1 MAQQLGIKVKIDLP
15 SKSQLEREFRSKWK
29 DFKADFTAK
38 INVEPD
44 GSSLRKMGAQI
55 KRVLDGYNVEIK
67 PKLDLHGALGDMTK
81 LARSFRSLREE
92 AEKGIHVNLTMDK
105 LKQGTTKNVAD
116 SFKQQSKEIENA
128 GRKVSEQIRVN
139 TQREAQA
146 VESSLNKLTRTTR
159 MSAKGLTSKTQVD
172 RNLNDY
178 VREVTAKSG
187 GNTTTKLIYDQK
199 NALNQLK
206 SVLKEIA
213 ALETKN
219 ASSNDAI
226 ANSARSKRIDQLKE
240 DLRSLTTQYKATFN
254 EMKGSGSENSF
265 GSMKS
270 EIESVK
276 NLNIALATSA
286 AKAKQAKSAL
296 RELTSIENSKF
307 SLSMKALN
315 SGSNEQGVIRQQVAQ
330 LEERARI
337 ITKSANLEKLFT
349 AEQRE
354 GLGVLRTENSL
365 RMQAAQAKSE
375 DKAKAQAQLQTYRTL
390 KSDLSSIVKLER
402 EISQLEGKTSVNK
415 HDSQSESRLTYLRS
429 EIKAR
434 KDLYNWERKNASESG
449 NLSKGASQNLAHIQH
464 EVTAQKSLNRAI
476 GEAAGKVAQ
485 SSHYYG
491 ELSSSIS
498 RATGL
503 QRELSNAGKREAGY
517 IREQIAAEN
526 AFQSS
531 IKGTIAQLHLQNAAQ
546 EKQIATQRRQAETSG
561 YYDSARTQAKGLE
574 QKRSG
579 GISTFIDPFNAI
591 QQSAY
596 GVAAAIGGMNE
607 LDQAITRVTKVADAP
622 KRDLDAFTKSIY
634 KNASSVGK
642 SAPEYAS
649 AVEQWATAGFKLKD
663 SVKLAKDSVM
673 GSFVGDIDVNDM
685 VKYMAVPLNAFKKQM
700 LSSKDIINAMNE
712 VANKN
717 AIEMDDLGQ
726 AYSKAASTVSTTG
739 TSFSQLTGLIT
750 AAQEG
755 TRAGGDVIGR
765 AIKSIS
771 INLNNM
777 GSGLTAV
784 SKGRAE
790 AMEKMG
796 IHFRKSNGEMK
807 STYQILGNIHKVW
820 GNLSKD
826 QKNQVSYYAAG
837 KEQASRFQ
845 AIIKNWGTAQKA
857 TAEAQK
863 QVGLTNKTQG
873 SAFKEFAKQQNS
885 IEFHLVKVKN
895 GWAELRDSVLGNREG
910 MNSLLDGAT
919 KVLSVMT
926 SIAKNKITMQ
936 FIRVGAIVAAVAIV
950 HAAFSKLGRL
960 ILQIGSAG
968 MRSFERIGLGAL
980 SLRSRLA
987 SDTAGAERLSAALV
1001 RVGRQQE
1008 KNSLTDGSGLGSS
1021 KRSKLSK
1028 AENAADGIS
1037 GTGGR
1042 IAKETET
1049 ATGALGRFGKVSKVI
1064 LGVGRGLLGLIPIV
1078 GDVVAVIGLMDAMGI
1093 RPWEKLTKGT
1103 RSAKD
1108 SLSDLRKE
1116 IVDLNGA
1123 YQKNEKSL
1131 GGNSIFNGKAMQ
1143 YKKEADSMGDVLKK
1157 AKQNGQ
1163 TQLDDASYQS
1173 FKAKYNAIAKQN
1185 HLKLRITLNNYD
1197 SLKEQLDSLNSSLK
1211 DIARTNVDKG
1221 VKKVKSEVSGL
1232 GKLNG
1237 KKLIDNLMGSDQEYT
1252 NKLGRIQAAIKAQ
1265 KTTMEVQGVSK
1276 EGKAR
1281 LAGYRQQIDELNKS
1295 YQTGTK
1301 NAELWSSKAG
1311 KAITDQW
1318 DKQTKSI
1325 RTHMKSLSDAINSD
1339 MFNKTDFEYM
1349 SKSSRNHAQV
1359 AEGGSLEKLGQKQ
1372 RLIDGINKK
1381 LASGGKLN
1389 MEELK
1394 YLADQNS
1401 SLAGKSQ
1408 NTSKWSAAEK
1418 QAAQSVT
1425 QSYGQELQKQK
1436 AAQEGHMRDILAAS
1450 GKSVDAQNKIIAAYE
1465 KGGASY
1471 IKLMANQGNLGKSML
1486 NVSAQFAQQYGKNW
1500 GKAYQQI
1507 QQDVDSVPKTVQTEY
1522 SLIDK
1527 STGLVDTKIVA
1538 KLNSIP
1544 HKKVTQ
1550 YGFKYKK
1557 DGTIDMKSVA
1567 ESLNKLP
1574 SMKHTK
1580 YWVNGAVDANKL
1592 LDDLI
1597 NHTNRVPK
1605 KIMLQYLA
1613 NTTGFHKGFKDVL
1626 QKVREVRGKKAT
1638 AKFLADNHY
1647 FGLSKKKVDA
1657 WLAALDKK
1665 KSTSTIDADNSK
1677 AKKKVDD
1684 VDHKKPKKKTVDVDA
1699 DTSKADKKV
1708 SNTDNKKTKKKTVD
1722 VDADTSKADKKI
1734 GDTDKKKPKK
1744 KSIKVDANTSS
1755 ADKKISS
1762 TNSKRMKNKNFTV
1775 TAKTNGEKN
1784 VSALKN
1790 SVNRMKGKKVTASAK
1805 TSGKGSVD
1813 NLRGSI
1819 SKFKGKTV
1827 RVSAKTSGKG
1837 SVDSLHNAISR
1848 VKGKTV
1854 RVSAKVSGKGSVD
1867 SLRGSISRLRG
1878 KTVHVAAKVSGK
1890 GAVDGLANSISRVHD
1905 KTAHINIETNKTN
1918 TVTTIKRT
1926 RKAKSVA
1933 IGSEDVV
1940 SRNPAKSLS
1949 VAVGSDKPA
1958 ITNMAA
1964 NHVAVRN
1971 SSDSTEDQNARVD
1984 EGTWRYWGNE
1994 LYTGN
1999 NLDAQV
2005 TRLENALTR
2014 AKDDMDKLI
2023 SIARQRIDLDNRQIS
2038 YQNSM
2043 RNAYQDQLNSVI
2055 NQLTGYGFNHN
2066 GNQITNFNHAR
2077 DLKGDQAT
2085 KAGDLLNTYKTVY
2098 ESLQDINNKIETLN
2112 QDKWQ
2117 QQANIDEYNQTKE
2130 SNNIDR
2136 IQKAITALSTT
2147 LSNNASIFNRAL
2159 DEASAND
2166 YALKMRMSEQS
2177 INNQISSVKQLGDEF
2192 NRLSKMSFSN
2202 SDQATKIQSSLESI
2216 KTEILSSADAIV
2228 TLRKQ
2233 INDLQLGQ
2241 ITADVTTF
2249 TNSLNTSIDR
2259 LKTNVTDLQDGLLSG
2274 QSFNDLGSSNL
2285 DIVDFN
2291 QATGLNSE
2299 IQARLNLE
2307 QQLDTALDGFAKKNV
2322 DRTTNIANAQ
2332 LQIEQNK
2339 YSQLLS
2345 LANSYNHG
2353 NVGNI
2358 SLNANVS
2365 TNLNLGGVQSG
2376 NNALERQFESVSQRF
2391 ASKLETL
2398 KQRYQ
2403 KALSDSFDQDDKDS
2417 ATQQFI
2423 VQQLELQR
2431 DIYQEMI
2438 DSDKQSISA
2447 LKEKLKLQGL
2457 TTDQIATIKDSI
2469 ASYEAAIVAAQ
2480 TSIKDTVKS
2489 RFDYENTL
2497 IQNQITKYKDMT
2509 DAITQFATLAKTLNL
2524 DTDAQGRL
2532 LSQQYASTFYEYGNY
2547 LTQLKKMRAEQKQY
2561 TDGSYEYNTLQ
2572 TQIDTMIK
2580 SVESTVASLI
2590 EVNKQQLSNSLSGI
2604 KEKIEKSIY
2613 GGQTSDQN
2621 KFSTEIWYKNVDKE
2635 LELETLRMK
2644 ANDLEDN
2651 IVEKRLEALD
2661 AQKDMSK
2668 IEADY
2673 LDKQIDVY
2681 SAKEKLD
2688 NVSRNKNVQ
2697 VLTSGSNGFNW
2708 GYEANQTDVSEAQ
2721 KAYNSAEQAF
2731 QQYKTQQRD
2740 DYASKVET
2748 VISGIEDGTLK
2759 PDEAKS
2765 RLGQLTNAYKIIL
2778 SDIPEFNS
2786 DNIGDI
2792 ITQYNN
2798 YVSKNK
2804 DILDNYGTSKDIS
2817 SMDGYQEL
2825 ITDFGEQFKSI
2836 SKDLG
2841 DIFGKELRNML
2852 SIPNVDTKIAEANKS
2867 VVIESQTIELPNVT
2881 DADGFKEA
2889 FKTLPD
2895 IAKQMAQGK
2904 K

>member
-44 GSSLRKMGAQI
+44 GNSLRRMGAQI

-67 PKLDLHGALGDMTK
+67 PKLDLHGALGNMTK
-81 LARSFRSLREE
+81 LARSFRALREE
-92 AEKGIHVNLTMDK
+92 AEKGIHINLTMDK
-105 LKQGTTKNVAD
+105 LKQGATRNVAD
-116 SFKQQSKEIENA
+116 NFKQQSKEIENV
-128 GRKVSEQIRVN
+128 GRQVGEQIRIN
-139 TQREAQA
+139 TQREVQQ

-159 MSAKGLTSKTQVD
+159 MTTKGLTSKTQID

-187 GNTTTKLIYDQK
+187 GNTSTKIIYDQK

-206 SVLKEIA
+206 IVLKEIA
-213 ALETKN
+213 SLETRN
-219 ASSNDAI
+219 AGSNDVI
-226 ANSARSKRIDQLKE
+226 ANEARSKRIDELKS
-240 DLRSLTTQYKATFN
+240 DLKSLTAQYKQTFN
-254 EMKGSGSENSF
+254 EMKGAGSESSF

-276 NLNIALATSA
+276 KLNIALATSA

-307 SLSMKALN
+307 SLSMNALN
-315 SGSNEQGVIRQQVAQ
+315 SGNNEQSVIRRQVAQ
-330 LEERARI
+330 LEERART

-354 GLGVLRTENSL
+354 GLNVLRTENLL
-365 RMQAAQAKSE
+365 RMQAVQAKSE
-375 DKAKAQAQLQTYRTL
+375 DKAKAQSQLKAYRQL
-390 KSDLSSIVKLER
+390 KSDLSSIAKMER
-402 EISQLEGKTSVNK
+402 EIAQLEGKTSVDR
-415 HDSQSESRLTYLRS
+415 HDSQSEARLTSLKS
-429 EIKAR
+429 EIRVR
-434 KDLYNWERKNASESG
+434 KDLYNWERKNAIESG
-449 NLSKGASQNLAHIQH
+449 NLSKGASQSLSHIQH
-464 EVTAQKSLNRAI
+464 EVNAQRSLNRAI

-485 SSHYYG
+485 SGHYYK

-517 IREQIAAEN
+517 IREQVAAEN
-526 AFQSS
+526 AFQAS
-531 IKGTIAQLHLQNAAQ
+531 IKGTITQLHLQNAAQ
-546 EKQIATQRRQAETSG
+546 EKQIATQRRQAETNT
-561 YYDSARTQAKGLE
+561 YYAGVRGKARELDRKRGGGLN
-574 QKRSG
+574 
-579 GISTFIDPFNAI
+579 TFIDPFNAI

-622 KRDLDAFTKSIY
+622 KRDLDTFTKSIY

-642 SAPEYAS
+642 TAPEYAA

-700 LSSKDIINAMNE
+700 LSSKDIVNAMNE
-712 VANKN
+712 VSNKN

-726 AYSKAASTVSTTG
+726 AYSKAASSVSTTG

-784 SKGRAE
+784 SKSRAD

-796 IHFRKSNGEMK
+796 IHFRKSNGQMK

-837 KEQASRFQ
+837 KEQAAQFQ

-857 TAEAQK
+857 TAEAQR
-863 QVGLTNKTQG
+863 QVNLTNKTQG

-885 IEFHLVKVKN
+885 IEFHLARVKN

-919 KVLSVMT
+919 KVLSVMS
-926 SIAKNKITMQ
+926 SIAKNKTAMQ

-950 HAAFSKLGRL
+950 HAAFSKLGG
-960 ILQIGSAG
+960 IIMKMGSAG
-968 MRSFERIGLGAL
+968 IRSFERVGLSAL
-980 SLRSRLA
+980 SLRSKLA
-987 SDTAGAERLSAALV
+987 GDTASANRLNDALI

-1008 KNSLTDGSGLGSS
+1008 KNSLTDGTGLDVANKKS
-1021 KRSKLSK
+1021 KISK
-1028 AENAADGIS
+1028 AENAAS
-1037 GTGGR
+1037 GMSGLGTTVGR
-1042 IAKETET
+1042 TAKETSNIENT
-1049 ATGALGRFGKVSKVI
+1049 VGRFGRVAKVI
-1064 LGVGRGLLGLIPIV
+1064 GTVGKGLLGLIPIV
-1078 GDVVAVIGLMDAMGI
+1078 GDVIAVIGLMDAMGI
-1093 RPWEKLTKGT
+1093 RPWEKLTQHVET
-1103 RSAKD
+1103 TKD
-1108 SLSDLRKE
+1108 HVSSLRKE
-1116 IVDLNGA
+1116 LVDLNNT
-1123 YQKNEKSL
+1123 YQKNEKALGNNSL
-1131 GGNSIFNGKAMQ
+1131 FNGKAIG
-1143 YKKEADSMGDVLKK
+1143 YKKTADSLGETLNK
-1157 AKQNGQ
+1157 ARKNGQ
-1163 TQLDDASYQS
+1163 TQLDEATYKD
-1173 FKAKYNAIAKQN
+1173 FKSKYNSIAKQN

-1197 SLKEQLDSLNSSLK
+1197 SLKEQLDSLNASLK
-1211 DIARTNVDKG
+1211 DIARTNMDKG
-1221 VKKVKSEVSGL
+1221 VRKINSEVSGL

-1237 KKLIDNLMGSDQEYT
+1237 KKVVDNLLGSDQDY
-1252 NKLGRIQAAIKAQ
+1252 NKKANAIKRQIEFVEKSVAGHDSGW
-1265 KTTMEVQGVSK
+1265 T
-1276 EGKAR
+1276 KAKG
-1281 LAGYRQQIDELNKS
+1281 AKQIAEYKNALDQLKQS
-1295 YQTGTK
+1295 YQTGAK
-1301 NAELWSSKAG
+1301 NAEIWSSKAG
-1311 KAITDQW
+1311 KAISDQW
-1318 DKQTKSI
+1318 DRQTKSV
-1325 RTHMKSLSDAINSD
+1325 RTHMSSISDAINKGLY
-1339 MFNKTDFEYM
+1339 NKTDFQYM
-1349 SKSSRNHAQV
+1349 SKASRTKATV

-1381 LASGGKLN
+1381 LASGGRLN

-1408 NTSKWSAAEK
+1408 NTSKWSEAEK
-1418 QAAQSVT
+1418 KAAQSVT

-1436 AAQEGHMRDILAAS
+1436 VAQEGHMRDILAAS

-1471 IKLMANQGNLGKSML
+1471 IKLMAKQGNLGKSML
-1486 NVSAQFAQQYGKNW
+1486 NVSAQFAQQYGSNW
-1500 GKAYQQI
+1500 GKAYQKI
-1507 QQDVDSVPKTVQTEY
+1507 QNDVDSVPKTVQTEY

-1550 YGFKYKK
+1550 YGFKYNK

-1574 SMKHTK
+1574 DMKHTK
-1580 YWVNGAVDANKL
+1580 YWVNGTLDANKL
-1592 LDDLI
+1592 IDDLA

-1605 KIMLQYLA
+1605 KILLQFLA
-1613 NTTGFHKGFKDVL
+1613 NTGGFSQAFQDVL
-1626 QKVREVRGKKAT
+1626 AKMVQVKGKTAT

-1647 FGLSKKKVDA
+1647 FGLSKAQVDA
-1657 WLAALDKK
+1657 WLKNLDGKTAKPKIETKTDKVKKDLGDVDKSMKGMKDKK
-1665 KSTSTIDADNSK
+1665 LNVKGDVKDAYTKIDGAQKKLDRIK
-1677 AKKKVDD
+1677 GKTAKIKG
-1684 VDHKKPKKKTVDVDA
+1684 DH
-1699 DTSKADKKV
+1699 S
-1708 SNTDNKKTKKKTVD
+1708 
-1722 VDADTSKADKKI
+1722 
-1734 GDTDKKKPKK
+1734 GL
-1744 KSIKVDANTSS
+1744 
-1755 ADKKISS
+1755 DKKISS
-1762 TNSKRMKNKNFTV
+1762 AQKQLDKLKNKTV
-1775 TAKTNGEKN
+1775 KADAKVNGQK
-1784 VSALKN
+1784 
-1790 SVNRMKGKKVTASAK
+1790 SVANLRSTMDKVKGKKVNMSAK

-1819 SKFKGKTV
+1819 TKLKGKKVTT
-1827 RVSAKTSGKG
+1827 SSKTSGKG
-1837 SVDSLHNAISR
+1837 SVDSLRSSINKTHGKK
-1848 VKGKTV
+1848 VKTSTTV
-1854 RVSAKVSGKGSVD
+1854 AGKGSVD
-1867 SLRGSISRLRG
+1867 NLRGAIAKLHGKKVKTGANVFGKGSVDGLIGSIARVHG
-1878 KTVHVAAKVSGK
+1878 KTV
-1890 GAVDGLANSISRVHD
+1890 R
-1905 KTAHINIETNKTN
+1905 INVETNKTN

-1933 IGSEDVV
+1933 IGSNDIV

-1949 VAVGSDKPA
+1949 VAVGTDKPA
-1958 ITNMAA
+1958 ITNTASD
-1964 NHVAVRN
+1964 HVAIRN
-1971 SSDSTEDQNARVD
+1971 SSDSTEDANARVD

-1994 LYTGN
+1994 LYSGN
-1999 NLDAQV
+1999 NLEAQV
-2005 TRLENALTR
+2005 TKLENALTR

-2023 SIARQRIDLDNRQIS
+2023 SIAKQRIDLDNRQIA
-2038 YQNSM
+2038 YQNTM
-2043 RNAYQDQLNSVI
+2043 RNAYQDQLNSVMG
-2055 NQLTGYGFNHN
+2055 QLAGYGFKHN
-2066 GNQITNFNHAR
+2066 GNQITNFSRAR

-2085 KAGDLLNTYKTVY
+2085 KAGDLLNTYKSVY
-2098 ESLQDINNKIETLN
+2098 ESLLEINNKIETLN

-2136 IQKAITALSTT
+2136 IQKAVTALSTT

-2159 DEASAND
+2159 DEVGAND
-2166 YALKMRMSEQS
+2166 YALKMKMSERS
-2177 INNQISSVKQLGDEF
+2177 ISNQIASVKQLSDEF
-2192 NRLSKMSFSN
+2192 NRLSRMTFSN
-2202 SDQATKIQSSLESI
+2202 GDQAAKIQSSLESI

-2228 TLRKQ
+2228 TLKKQ
-2233 INDLQLGQ
+2233 VNDLQLSQ
-2241 ITADVTTF
+2241 ITADITTF

-2259 LKTNVTDLQDGLLSG
+2259 LKTNVTDLQDGLLNG
-2274 QSFNDLGSSNL
+2274 QSFNDLGSSSL
-2285 DIVDFN
+2285 DVVDFN

-2299 IQARLNLE
+2299 IQARLSLE

-2322 DRTTNIANAQ
+2322 DRTNKVSNAQ

-2345 LANSYNHG
+2345 LANNYSHG
-2353 NVGNI
+2353 NLGNI
-2358 SLNANVS
+2358 SLNTNANA
-2365 TNLNLGGVQSG
+2365 NLDLGGIKSE
-2376 NNALERQFESVSQRF
+2376 NNGLEKQFESVSRRF
-2391 ASKLETL
+2391 ADRLDGLRAKYLKTL
-2398 KQRYQ
+2398 
-2403 KALSDSFDQDDKDS
+2403 ANVSDQDSKDS
-2417 ATQQFI
+2417 ATQRFI
-2423 VQQLELQR
+2423 VEQLELQR

-2438 DSDKQSISA
+2438 ISDKQSIAA

-2469 ASYEAAIVAAQ
+2469 TSYETAIISAE
-2480 TSIKDTVKS
+2480 TSIRDTVKS

-2497 IQNQITKYKDMT
+2497 IQNQINKYKDMT

-2524 DTDAQGRL
+2524 NSDAQGRL
-2532 LSQQYASTFYEYGNY
+2532 LLQQYASTFYEYDNY
-2547 LTQLKKMRAEQKQY
+2547 LSQLKKMRDEQKQY
-2561 TDGSYEYNTLQ
+2561 TNGSYEYNALQ
-2572 TQIDTMIK
+2572 TQIDSMIK
-2580 SVESTVASLI
+2580 NVESSVGSLI
-2590 EVNKQQLSNSLSGI
+2590 EVNKQQLSNSLAGI
-2604 KEKIEKSIY
+2604 KENIEKSIY

-2621 KFSTEIWYKNVDKE
+2621 KFTTEIWYKNVDKE

-2651 IVEKRLEALD
+2651 VVEKRLEVLD

-2681 SAKEKLD
+2681 AAKEKLD
-2688 NVSRNKNVQ
+2688 NISKNKNVQ
-2697 VLTSGSNGFNW
+2697 VLTSNGNGFNW

-2721 KAYNSAEQAF
+2721 KSYNSAEQAF

-2740 DYASKVET
+2740 DYTSKVET

-2765 RLGQLTNAYKIIL
+2765 RLEQLSQAYKIIL
-2778 SDIPEFNS
+2778 DDIPSFNS

-2804 DILDNYGTSKDIS
+2804 DVLDNFGRSKDIAT
-2817 SMDGYQEL
+2817 MGGYQEL
-2825 ITDFGEQFKSI
+2825 IEGFGEQFKTI

-2841 DIFGKELRNML
+2841 DIFGKEIRNIL
-2852 SIPNVDTKIAEANKS
+2852 SLPNVDTKTSVADKS
-2867 VVIESQTIELPNVT
+2867 VVIENQTIELPNVT

-2895 IAKQMAQGK
+2895 IAKQMSQGK